1 MKEDQPAV
9 KLAELRA
16 KTDRQVLEY
25 IREQLKAAA
34 QYAFEADQACRTKNF
49 ARARRCRERADSA
62 IRLAKEL
69 KAMLRPTDDLDA
81 VAERLDEAATRARAD
96 YLRTPGP
103 STEVLPFEPGEAY
116 GA

>member
-1 MKEDQPAV
+1 MKEDQTAV

-69 KAMLRPTDDLDA
+69 KAIVVPLSIQPEPASGQRA
-81 VAERLDEAATRARAD
+81 VSGQPRTRESELVSR
-96 YLRTPGP
+96 
-103 STEVLPFEPGEAY
+103 
-116 GA
+116 